1 MAKSYPFFAFL
12 FCTALFFPS
21 VNVLAQDAEAE
32 APVETPDILDAEAD
46 ALVAPDPVLGANP
59 DASVEEKKDEPRGT
73 AGDAVTGDVPTEA
86 EPYYDVYDR
95 QIGYKKSAKSF
106 RKSIEQR
113 RLAYEKD
120 RLNSL
125 NTYRGGIDSIYKEES
140 KEYQAEL
147 AREAEAAEAAMGP
160 KTEAEAAEDAEAE
173 AATEATEAEG
183 TETAATGEEGLTEAA
198 PAEETEAAAPEE
210 AAPAEGVKEKVVE
223 ESDSEAKPRKK
234 IIMPEDAPDF

>member
-21 VNVLAQDAEAE
+21 VSVLAQDAESE
-32 APVETPDILDAEAD
+32 APVETSDIVDAEAD
-46 ALVAPDPVLGANP
+46 TLVPDTTLVETPGAT
-59 DASVEEKKDEPRGT
+59 AATEEKQEGPKGT

-95 QIGYKKSAKSF
+95 QIGYKNSAKSF

-125 NTYRGGIDSIYKEES
+125 NSYRGGIDSIYKEES

-147 AREAEAAEAAMGP
+147 AREAE
-160 KTEAEAAEDAEAE
+160 EAEAALAAKNEAEAKDGTEAE
-173 AATEATEAEG
+173 AATEATQ
-183 TETAATGEEGLTEAA
+183 TEETKTAAASEESATEAA
-198 PAEETEAAAPEE
+198 PAEETAAPVG
-210 AAPAEGVKEKVVE
+210 GVKEKVIE
-223 ESDSEAKPRKK
+223 ESDGEATPRKK